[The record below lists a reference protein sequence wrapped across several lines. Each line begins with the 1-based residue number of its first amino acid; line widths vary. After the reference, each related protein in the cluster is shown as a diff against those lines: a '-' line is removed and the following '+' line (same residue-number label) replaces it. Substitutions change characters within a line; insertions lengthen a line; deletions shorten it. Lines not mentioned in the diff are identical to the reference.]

1 MLQQSANC
9 WFLPVKVVFEPPRLS
24 VGGVIDL
31 PIGPKSSVQLTT
43 TYLSE
48 DVRLGKGSRGSLF
61 VFTRGGPSDDAG
73 QPLQSLLYGR
83 RHEGKASSPSANCI

>member
-1 MLQQSANC
+1 MASSQCCSRVPSAC
-9 WFLPVKVVFEPPRLS
+9 WALPVKVVFEPPRLS

-31 PIGPKSSVQLTT
+31 PIGPKSTVQLTT

-61 VFTRGGPSDDAG
+61 VFTHGGPSNDAG
-73 QPLQSLLYGR
+73 QPARWRL
-83 RHEGKASSPSANCI
+83 EGKPSAHRT